1 MDDHVWDAVD
11 RLVGWLDANTTA
23 SPESVRLLRV
33 LKLSEEVGETAQAV
47 IGALGQNPRKKV
59 SHTWRQVEA
68 ELCDVI
74 ITAMVA
80 LSTLNPEA
88 RGVFAQHLDAVVS
101 RSLVSRARP
110 AEAPGR

>member
-11 RLVGWLDANTTA
+11 RLVGWLDANTA
-23 SPESVRLLRV
+23 APRESVRLLRV

-47 IGALGQNPRKKV
+47 IGALGQNPRKGV
-59 SHTWRQVEA
+59 SHSWQQVEA

-101 RSLVSRARP
+101 RSLASA
-110 AEAPGR
+110 APSG